1 MSNGLASGTL
11 EGLKAARA
19 RYQTATMGGGT
30 KSSFNIELG
39 ELEKEVIELIDKIE
53 KGIATEADKR
63 RAESVK
69 NQLEYRSQELDF
81 TAKMYESRSKNVR
94 AQLDARTKI
103 LVARETAER
112 RYNEKVRTT
121 DSKLLVQIETILAGT
136 KGQDS
141 VILSFDALME
151 PEVMGSDVRK
161 PKIAPDDPKYG
172 ATLASMMVSIN
183 RRNKANIFV
192 IDPVTKLVDIT
203 KTKNNLSSP
212 KLKITS
218 AEEVG
223 KIERWLQYYNASRRR
238 RNQHEGDMARLIQ
251 ESQRKV
257 NAAGALLDAG
267 DEDKAKILLNEFDE
281 LDQQRAALYSGFHSI
296 KAKSDLDEIVAES
309 RKRSGSLQSAK
320 DLLTA
325 IQTERGAGGVA
336 SYKRNIAKAIA
347 NPNFRAWAADYG
359 WDRLGQVQRDSDG
372 NLDLTTYVQGGD
384 DYAALLAWGKQ
395 SGRRAGNYGTKRIRT
410 GEVLRVELRDGTI
423 VTGARLKRHSADPL
437 GAIRIV
443 QPDGARLL
451 LPEEVSQAIYLQ
463 RPTPDPTR
471 IDRRAQRIYEKEKD
485 QYMSLEVDALR
496 RGDFEDRADLYR
508 NEEGQFAVNEAG
520 EYLNRTQV
528 SELRSATYNAS
539 GYHVLRDDES
549 KAMFVVAAE
558 GNVFPL
564 ADDLSL
570 GEQLTAEQAKV
581 VLEKLPTS
589 DTSRLLVPTDRGG
602 YRSFTAAE
610 MASAIQAGRMPKE
623 LQVFGY
629 MEPEQKTTAAANM
642 QLESEALT
650 DSDLGLGFGDGP
662 TGIDP
667 TVLGKGQGETGIFF
681 RDLVEGEDF
690 PLPDED
696 PPETPVEQFVRET
709 VEETAEKPFDEVG
722 VLPPGEQ
729 PVGAP
734 GVLKGSDKR
743 VMDRFVT
750 FSAADRA
757 TYPDLEAALDA
768 QIAAGT
774 REPPADYVPPRERL
788 PPLQPGNRWQV
799 DWRGEQRTAVL
810 LPDGKIAIYSE
821 ADYEGDHAAAFEDMQ
836 RSPNER
842 RVTGGQMALTS
853 PESSPGQGLI
863 EQSGR
868 RYEAPEPTPKD
879 ERKQKREK
887 KKEEAETKKAAA
899 VAADVTGDVVKSE
912 PDDIA
917 GSMPFVTSGLDAF
930 KPGTTGEPRPEQKPG
945 DLDVGEVNVNLAKPI
960 EAVKSVFRPKTTQPM
975 SDEDLANLG
984 ADQAPEPAAQPSS
997 APRGMD
1003 VEVGDIADLSQAGKI
1018 LRGLFKRRKKKKTD
1032 EPEETPDTTN
1042 DAASDSTVSTGQTPT
1057 GNAKIYEAPDTDPL
1071 KDKEDDDTT
1080 EDA

>member
-1 MSNGLASGTL
+1 MSNGIASGTL

-19 RYQTATMGGGT
+19 RYQTATGL

-39 ELEKEVIELIDKIE
+39 ELEKEVIELVDKIE

-63 RAESVK
+63 RAENVK

-81 TAKMYESRSKNVR
+81 TAKMYESGSKNAR
-94 AQLDARTKI
+94 ARLDARTKV
-103 LVARETAER
+103 LVARENAER

-121 DSKLLVQIETILAGT
+121 DSKLLVQVETILGGM
-136 KGQDS
+136 KGQDA
-141 VILSFDALME
+141 VVNVFDALIE
-151 PEVMGSDVRK
+151 PAVMPGEVGK

-172 ATLASMMVSIN
+172 ATLASIMSSLN
-183 RRNKANIFV
+183 THNKANIFV
-192 IDPVTKLVDIT
+192 IDPRTKLVDIT
-203 KTKNNLSSP
+203 KTKNNLAG
-212 KLKITS
+212 KKITG

-238 RNQHEGDMARLIQ
+238 RNLHEADMARLIQ

-296 KAKSDLDEIVAES
+296 KEKSDLDEIVAES
-309 RKRSGSLQSAK
+309 RKRSGSLQNAK

-325 IQTERGAGGVA
+325 IQTERGAGGVS

-359 WDRLGQVQRDSDG
+359 WDRLGQVQRDADG

-451 LPEEVSQAIYLQ
+451 LPEEVSQAIYLK

-496 RGDFEDRADLYR
+496 RGDFEDRADLYQ

-558 GNVFPL
+558 GNVFPM

-589 DTSRLLVPTDRGG
+589 DTSRILVPTDRGG
-602 YRSFTAAE
+602 FRSFTAGD
-610 MASAIQAGRMPKE
+610 MASAIQAGKMPDV
-623 LQVFGY
+623 QVFGY
-629 MEPEQKTTAAANM
+629 MDDPKQKIQAAANM

-696 PPETPVEQFVRET
+696 PPETPVEQVVRET

-734 GVLKGSDKR
+734 TALKGSDTA
-743 VMDRFVT
+743 VMDRFAQ

-757 TYPDLEAALDA
+757 TFPDLEAALDA

-774 REPPADYVPPRERL
+774 REPPADYVKP
-788 PPLQPGNRWQV
+788 
-799 DWRGEQRTAVL
+799 
-810 LPDGKIAIYSE
+810 
-821 ADYEGDHAAAFEDMQ
+821 ED
-836 RSPNER
+836 
-842 RVTGGQMALTS
+842 RVAKE
-853 PESSPGQGLI
+853 PE
-863 EQSGR
+863 
-868 RYEAPEPTPKD
+868 PEPTPKD
-879 ERKQKREK
+879 ERKEKREE
-887 KKEEAETKKAAA
+887 KKEEAKTEQAAN
-899 VAADVTGDVVKSE
+899 VAAQVTGDAPPPKT
-912 PDDIA
+912 DDIA
-917 GSMPFVTSGLDAF
+917 GSMPVVAQGLDAF
-930 KPGTTGEPRPEQKPG
+930 IPGTTGDPSPRRGQDQSKPG
-945 DLDVGEVNVNLAKPI
+945 DLDVGD
-960 EAVKSVFRPKTTQPM
+960 VKVDF
-975 SDEDLANLG
+975 G
-984 ADQAPEPAAQPSS
+984 
-997 APRGMD
+997 
-1003 VEVGDIADLSQAGKI
+1003 ADLSPAGKI
-1018 LRGLFKRRKKKKTD
+1018 LRGLFKRRKEKKTD
-1032 EPEETPDTTN
+1032 ELEETPDTTN
-1042 DAASDSTVSTGQTPT
+1042 DAAADSTVSMGQIPT
-1057 GNAKIYEAPDTDPL
+1057 GNAQIYEPPATDL
-1071 KDKEDDDTT
+1071 LKED
-1080 EDA
+1080 EDETKFA

>member
-121 DSKLLVQIETILAGT
+121 DSKLLVQVETKLGGM
-136 KGQDS
+136 KGQDA
-141 VILSFDALME
+141 VVAVFDSLIE
-151 PEVMGSDVRK
+151 PAVLAGEVDK

-172 ATLASMMVSIN
+172 ATLASIMSSLN
-183 RRNKANIFV
+183 RHNKANIFV
-192 IDPVTKLVDIT
+192 IDPRTKLVDIT

-218 AEEVG
+218 DEEVG

-238 RNQHEGDMARLIQ
+238 RNLHEGDMARLIQ

-325 IQTERGAGGVA
+325 IQTERGAGGLA

-359 WDRLGQVQRDSDG
+359 WDRLGQVQRDADG

-496 RGDFEDRADLYR
+496 RGDFEDRADLYQ

-558 GNVFPL
+558 GNVFPM

-610 MASAIQAGRMPKE
+610 MASAIQAGKMPKE

-696 PPETPVEQFVRET
+696 PPETPVEQAVRET
-709 VEETAEKPFDEVG
+709 VEETLE
-722 VLPPGEQ
+722 
-729 PVGAP
+729 
-734 GVLKGSDKR
+734 LKGSDKR

-757 TYPDLEAALDA
+757 TFPDLEAALDA

-774 REPPADYVPPRERL
+774 REPPADYVAPRERL

-799 DWRGEQRTAVL
+799 DWRGAQRTAVL
-810 LPDGKIAIYSE
+810 LPDGKIAIYSA

-842 RVTGGQMALTS
+842 RVTGGEMALTS
-853 PESSPGQGLI
+853 PEFPSGQGLI

-868 RYEAPEPTPKD
+868 RYEAPESTPKD
-879 ERKQKREK
+879 ERKEKREK
-887 KKEEAETKKAAA
+887 KKEEAKTKQ
-899 VAADVTGDVVKSE
+899 AADVAAEVTGDAPPPKT
-912 PDDIA
+912 DDIA
-917 GSMPFVTSGLDAF
+917 GSMSFVTQGLDAF
-930 KPGTTGEPRPEQKPG
+930 IPGTTVDSSPRRGQDQSKPG
-945 DLDVGEVNVNLAKPI
+945 DLDVGEVNVDLDKTI
-960 EAVKSVFRPKTTQPM
+960 EAVQGVVRPKTAQPM
-975 SDEDLANLG
+975 SDDALDDLA
-984 ADQAPEPAAQPSS
+984 ADQAPEPAAQPAS
-997 APRGMD
+997 ASRGMNVD
-1003 VEVGDIADLSQAGKI
+1003 AGAMKGLDKAGKI

-1042 DAASDSTVSTGQTPT
+1042 DAASDSTVSMGQTPT

-1080 EDA
+1080 EIA